1 MSPLTAIRPR
11 TAVPISE
18 NVKEYVL
25 QRACEFTMIP
35 AAAMKA
41 MEIGRNPACSVK
53 EYAGA
58 IESDVRLTAD
68 ILSMANSSLYTN
80 GAPAASLNDA
90 ICRLGLRRCQG
101 LILSTCTA
109 GLMKQLPFQ
118 QSQVR
123 EALWRH
129 GYTTAVICRHLNE
142 NLQLGFTGEEFTAG
156 LMHDLGRSL
165 LAATVPDRYAELS
178 TDTAEDETQ
187 ILQQERAVLGT
198 DHCEIGGA
206 FGVRNGLPAALN
218 TVIQQHHRPEN
229 AEAFQEL
236 VALVAM
242 ADQMARRFEVVPNL
256 AMDEPCDNLCI
267 SLLAERERVRD
278 ALEAVTP
285 KMARDAAT
293 EARRLI
299 A

>member
-1 MSPLTAIRPR
+1 MRPKSFSR
-11 TAVPISE
+11 
-18 NVKEYVL
+18 
-25 QRACEFTMIP
+25 
-35 AAAMKA
+35 
-41 MEIGRNPACSVK
+41 
-53 EYAGA
+53 
-58 IESDVRLTAD
+58 
-68 ILSMANSSLYTN
+68 
-80 GAPAASLNDA
+80 
-90 ICRLGLRRCQG
+90 
-101 LILSTCTA
+101 
-109 GLMKQLPFQ
+109 KQ
-118 QSQVR
+118 
-123 EALWRH
+123 
-129 GYTTAVICRHLNE
+129 
-142 NLQLGFTGEEFTAG
+142 
-156 LMHDLGRSL
+156 
-165 LAATVPDRYAELS
+165 
-178 TDTAEDETQ
+178 
-187 ILQQERAVLGT
+187 AVLGT

-242 ADQMARRFEVVPNL
+242 ADQMARRFEDVPNL